1 MFPSTQWAS
10 LSLPSHCVPGPEWGV
25 EFPFYL
31 FPIMNPNDHECPFT
45 LVRVCKT
52 VLWSTEM
59 IFCMPAFPYFSMRT
73 SDGPNYLHK
82 GWGKKKQ
89 KKSHMNKFIFKRE
102 IYIEDAIL
110 EKGIK
115 DNNPANRERGSQS
128 YRLDFGLNRCWL
140 TNIQKKN
147 RCCMPGLRVHQLIAQ
162 PVLLAK
168 PLAALSD
175 TSLPRYS
182 LTLSFVESLE
192 LWSLCSQSNWSFC
205 LGRKCVTGQ
214 IWMLLLRLCKL
225 SSCSFLPLK
234 LD

>member
-1 MFPSTQWAS
+1 MTTSVLLHWYESAKLCYEAQKWFFVCQ
-10 LSLPSHCVPGPEWGV
+10 
-25 EFPFYL
+25 PFL
-31 FPIMNPNDHECPFT
+31 T
-45 LVRVCKT
+45 LVWEHQMAPIIYTK
-52 VLWSTEM
+52 
-59 IFCMPAFPYFSMRT
+59 A
-73 SDGPNYLHK
+73 
-82 GWGKKKQ
+82 GKKNR

-102 IYIEDAIL
+102 IYIEAAIL
-110 EKGIK
+110 KKGIK

-182 LTLSFVESLE
+182 STLSFVESLE

-205 LGRKCVTGQ
+205 LGLKCVTGQ